1 MNNYQEKQYRD
12 LFNILSIKFILLF
25 VVSFIILPPYKI
37 SFAAELANN
46 GSITAPTTTGEGGT
60 PAEWTTV
67 GSPDLKSTSPETGKF
82 TFDTPPTGPSTDG
95 GTWLSLYSSSP
106 SSGEGIKQL
115 MSTVAG
121 TTYYVSFYT
130 GNFGVDYGPTQIRGP
145 GYIEVYEGTSGSTGT
160 LIHTSTLLSLSS
172 AWSTE
177 SFSFTA
183 SANNSYIYFVARY
196 VGLPGADT
204 VSTYLSIDGISVSD
218 SLASISPSSQSLSAE
233 LGDAISPTSSFS
245 ETGFSGSVT
254 YTISPS
260 LPTGLAMDGTTGVI
274 SGNPTTTSS
283 STSYTITA
291 TGATSGV
298 ATSTITI
305 SVSDTNSPTV
315 TFNPTNGAAGISVDT
330 DITLTFSEAV
340 RNLDDT
346 ALTDANVDSLVE
358 LKLNNSSG
366 TPIAFDATI
375 NAGKTVITI
384 NPTSSFTE
392 GTTIYVALKAS
403 SVEDSSDNATSATSI
418 TFSVGLN
425 DPTTKADVK
434 GTVNTMSQA
443 AIQFVRT
450 HILTVNNRLGW
461 LQRNGNQNTSYQ
473 GIKVSVNGHEVGQ
486 PSRLWNQWMSNTG
499 DDALYS
505 NLLSLNDTFT
515 NQSFKV
521 AMMDAAYETL
531 LSLVDIN
538 PTGGKFMDSYSVWTD
553 GQISFGDSKAS
564 GQSSDLHGFNLAM
577 GIDKLDEDNEIMG
590 IALNYAEGDAKI
602 NSSGSKTDSQSISL
616 SLYAQQHLTDELDV
630 QGQLGVGLMNFDS
643 RRIDDSQTLTGDRE
657 GKMLFAAIALTP
669 YDALRYNN
677 MFIKPYGR
685 GEYSHIKLD
694 DYAESGGS
702 NALNYKDQH
711 INRYMIFA
719 GSEIYLDMNVMG
731 GQFKP
736 FAGFEYGLDLTGDS
750 KVGMYYVSNS
760 STQYQ
765 LTQKA
770 VARSNVMVKVG
781 ADYTALNGIISTVS
795 FQSEEALGS
804 GSYYTFALNITI
816 PLN

>member
-1 MNNYQEKQYRD
+1 MKHLLTLVAMLLTSVASAATLDRGGDFSDSTARYASAREGQTFQLPVDASLNSLK
-12 LFNILSIKFILLF
+12 LKFALRGDGIGNLRVRIYDSVNKTTLLGTSTNL
-25 VVSFIILPPYKI
+25 VQDSTAGELT
-37 SFAAELANN
+37 AEIGTFEFSGVNLTAN
-46 GSITAPTTTGEGGT
+46 
-60 PAEWTTV
+60 
-67 GSPDLKSTSPETGKF
+67 
-82 TFDTPPTGPSTDG
+82 
-95 GTWLSLYSSSP
+95 
-106 SSGEGIKQL
+106 
-115 MSTVAG
+115 
-121 TTYYVSFYT
+121 TTYYFELTGDTDEDGTFEDTSLFIWNTCNNPYSDGAYYNDGVSRPCMPNGT
-130 GNFGVDYGPTQIRGP
+130 GLDVAFLMTYNSDVTAPSVTFAP
-145 GYIEVYEGTSGSTGT
+145 TSGATD
-160 LIHTSTLLSLSS
+160 
-172 AWSTE
+172 
-177 SFSFTA
+177 
-183 SANNSYIYFVARY
+183 VA
-196 VGLPGADT
+196 V
-204 VSTYLSIDGISVSD
+204 D
-218 SLASISPSSQSLSAE
+218 S
-233 LGDAISPTSSFS
+233 
-245 ETGFSGSVT
+245 
-254 YTISPS
+254 
-260 LPTGLAMDGTTGVI
+260 
-274 SGNPTTTSS
+274 N
-283 STSYTITA
+283 
-291 TGATSGV
+291 
-298 ATSTITI
+298 
-305 SVSDTNSPTV
+305 
-315 TFNPTNGAAGISVDT
+315 
-330 DITLTFSEAV
+330 ITLTFDEAI
-340 RNLDDT
+340 RNVDDS
-346 ALTDANVDSLVE
+346 ALTDSNVDSVVE
-358 LKLNNSSG
+358 LRLTNSSG
-366 TPIAFDATI
+366 TAIAFDATI

-384 NPTSSFTE
+384 DPTSSFTE
-392 GTTIYVALKAS
+392 GTTIYVALKAA
-403 SVEDSSDNATSATSI
+403 SVEDSSDNAASATSI
-418 TFSVGLN
+418 TFSVVSMS

-450 HILTVNNRLGW
+450 HILTVNNRFNW
-461 LQRNGNQNTSYQ
+461 LQRRNGNHNTSYQ

-505 NLLSLNDTFT
+505 NLLSLNDAFT

-577 GIDKLDEDNEIMG
+577 GIDKLDEDNELMG

-602 NSSGSKTDSQSISL
+602 GSSGSKTDSQGISL

-677 MFIKPYGR
+677 MFIQPYGR
-685 GEYSHIKLD
+685 GEYSYIKFD

-736 FAGFEYGLDLTGDS
+736 FVGFEYGLDLTGDS

-781 ADYTALNGIISTVS
+781 ADYTALNGIISTAS
-795 FQSEEALGS
+795 FQLEEALGS